1 MQKIRTSLIFN
12 IPLFGFLFKKLQNQ
26 FIMKEIKTDILSLSP
41 NEIKEFL
48 AKKGEKAFRAK
59 QIYEWLWKKPVSSFE
74 EMTNLSKDLRSLL
87 SENFSIQAVK
97 IEDLQISKD
106 KTIKFAFKLIDGALI
121 EGVLIPTE
129 DRATACIS
137 SQVGCNLGCE
147 FCATGKLGLIRNL
160 TVGEIFF
167 QIVEIMNMAQEKYN
181 LPLTNIVLMGMGEPL
196 LNYDNVLKAMEMVS
210 SENGLGMSPQR
221 ITLSTVGLPRMIKK
235 LADDQVKFNLA
246 VSLHSANEK
255 KRSEFM
261 PVNQRNSLA
270 ELRDALV
277 YFNEK
282 TGQRVTFEY
291 LLLDEINDS
300 LKDAKELA
308 EYCKSFPVKI
318 NIIEYNSTSDKRFK
332 RSSNDTFNEFV
343 TFLKSRNMIVNVR
356 RSRGMDIDAACGQ
369 LAGKKK

>member
-1 MQKIRTSLIFN
+1 MIMTEN
-12 IPLFGFLFKKLQNQ
+12 KK
-26 FIMKEIKTDILSLSP
+26 DILTLSL

-48 AKKGEKAFRAK
+48 VKKGEKAFRAK
-59 QIYEWLWKKPVSSFE
+59 QIFEWLWKKPVNSFE
-74 EMTNLSKDLRSLL
+74 GMTNISKELRTLL
-87 SENFSIQAVK
+87 NENFVIQSVS

-106 KTIKFAFKLIDGALI
+106 KTIKVAFRLFDGAII

-129 DRATACIS
+129 NRSTACIS

-147 FCATGKLGLIRNL
+147 FCATAKLGLRRNL
-160 TVGEIFF
+160 SVGEIYG
-167 QIVEIMNMAQEKYN
+167 QVAEIMKLANEKYN
-181 LPLTNIVLMGMGEPL
+181 LSLTNIVLMGMGEPL
-196 LNYDNVLKAMEMVS
+196 LNYDNVLKAMEMIS
-210 SENGLGMSPQR
+210 SEDGLAMSPQR

-235 LADDQVKFNLA
+235 LADDKVKFNLA
-246 VSLHSANEK
+246 VSLHSANDK

-261 PVNQRNSLA
+261 PVNQRNSLT

-282 TGQRVTFEY
+282 TGQRITFEY
-291 LLLDEINDS
+291 LLMEGLNDS
-300 LKDAKELA
+300 LKDAKEFA

-318 NIIEYNSTSDKRFK
+318 NIIEYNSTGDKRFK
-332 RSSNDTFNEFV
+332 RSSNTTFDEFV
-343 TFLKSRNMIVNVR
+343 TFLKGRNLVVNIR